1 MGVRELVWLAVIQP
15 HGKPVPRQ
23 IMRRLAPRETRA
35 DDRYKP
41 FSHAPLY
48 SFRPLR
54 ALQTA
59 RAIGV
64 FCFSTLNLRV
74 LNLL

>member
-1 MGVRELVWLAVIQP
+1 MGGRELVRLAILQP

-41 FSHAPLY
+41 FFHAPLY
-48 SFRPLR
+48 SFRPPR
-54 ALQTA
+54 ARQTVRTIRRFLFLA
-59 RAIGV
+59 LYIRE
-64 FCFSTLNLRV
+64 C
-74 LNLL
+74 